1 MAELPQTPSEFSKTD
16 FIFHPVIDI
25 LKKQENATGSYDSS
39 FYFKQIELIF
49 AN

>member
-25 LKKQENATGSYDSS
+25 LKKNKKMPLDPVIALFTLS
-39 FYFKQIELIF
+39 K
-49 AN
+49 